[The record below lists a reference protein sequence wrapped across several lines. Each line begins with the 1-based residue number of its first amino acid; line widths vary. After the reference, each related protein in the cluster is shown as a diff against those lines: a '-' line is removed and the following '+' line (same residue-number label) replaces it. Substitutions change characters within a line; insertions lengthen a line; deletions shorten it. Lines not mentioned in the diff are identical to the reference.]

1 MKIKT
6 DKKFYNTKNGRVY
19 INGKKRSNVIL
30 RPETHTFEE
39 AIREINTTFNKYGI
53 LSKCDRIVGLF
64 KRGYDELKVR
74 QALREQIVKI
84 KDVNVRFVWAKAY
97 TNQLQKI
104 KGC

>member
-6 DKKFYNTKNGRVY
+6 DKKYYDAHNGKVY
-19 INGKKRSNVIL
+19 INGKRRCNTIM

-39 AIREINTTFNKYGI
+39 ALHEINSTFNKYGI

-64 KRGYDELKVR
+64 KRGYEEFKVR
-74 QALREQIVKI
+74 KALQEQINLVGDENI
-84 KDVNVRFVWAKAY
+84 RFVLAKSY
-97 TNQLQKI
+97 TSQLQRI

>member
-6 DKKFYNTKNGRVY
+6 DKKFYNEKNGRVY

-39 AIREINTTFNKYGI
+39 AIREINTTFNKYGL
-53 LSKCDRIVGLF
+53 LSKCDRILGLF
-64 KRGYDELKVR
+64 KRGYDESKVR
-74 QALREQIVKI
+74 RSLHEIISQIHSS
-84 KDVNVRFVWAKAY
+84 DFRM
-97 TNQLQKI
+97 TLLQNYIGKLERI